1 MIDDRLCNRWLLT
14 TNHPILKAMMT
25 SILLR
30 TTSRQLNKPQICS
43 CLAGRVSSTKRTQVH
58 KSQNQTLLQRVSYF
72 SAVPSHPS
80 TTTSCAIE
88 NTPLDSPKGAT
99 LLQGLDIHIVHS
111 EDDGHPLAVY
121 TMRNNDNNESL
132 DYDNSVSKQRRT
144 PVLLL
149 HGRTWSSLPVYHLT
163 GQQLN
168 NSSSSSTGGTEE
180 NRSLIQALYNHN
192 IQPYSMDFRGFGGTP
207 KDTSGFVEPLKC
219 VSDVVSVLNW
229 IHEKHCNEDIDE
241 TEEKSSTKPA
251 LLGWS
256 HGALIAQI
264 TAQRHSNSLSKLIL
278 YGSIYNPSVKY
289 AIPPT
294 LSESPQHSG
303 YTDHEDF
310 PLHELASQ
318 NEFEGAMEDF
328 TNVSNEARIFP
339 PISAKLF
346 AEAALVC
353 DPTKAAWWNLHQL
366 NECKPSLVN
375 VPTMVVSF

>member
-1 MIDDRLCNRWLLT
+1 
-14 TNHPILKAMMT
+14 
-25 SILLR
+25 
-30 TTSRQLNKPQICS
+30 
-43 CLAGRVSSTKRTQVH
+43 VH
-58 KSQNQTLLQRVSYF
+58 KSQNLLQRVYF
-72 SAVPSHPS
+72 SAIPTTPSN
-80 TTTSCAIE
+80 TSCAIE
-88 NTPLDSPKGAT
+88 NTPLDSSKGAA
-99 LLQGLDIHIVHS
+99 LLQGLDIHTVHS
-111 EDDGHPLAVY
+111 EEDGHPLAVY
-121 TMRNNDNNESL
+121 TMRNYDNNESL
-132 DYDNSVSKQRRT
+132 DDSKRRRT

-163 GQQLN
+163 GQHLN
-168 NSSSSSTGGTEE
+168 GSSNSGSGTEE

-229 IHEKHCNEDIDE
+229 IHEKHSSEDTYERDE
-241 TEEKSSTKPA
+241 ESIKPS

-264 TAQRHSNSLSKLIL
+264 TAQRHSTSLSKLIL

-289 AIPPT
+289 AIPPI
-294 LSESPQHSG
+294 SESPQHSG

-318 NEFEGAMEDF
+318 NEFDGAMEDF

>member
-1 MIDDRLCNRWLLT
+1 
-14 TNHPILKAMMT
+14 MMT

-30 TTSRQLNKPQICS
+30 TTSRHLNKRQICS
-43 CLAGRVSSTKRTQVH
+43 CLAGRTSPTKRTQDVH
-58 KSQNQTLLQRVSYF
+58 KSQTLLQRVSYF
-72 SAVPSHPS
+72 SAIPSHPS
-80 TTTSCAIE
+80 NTSCAIE

-99 LLQGLDIHIVHS
+99 LLQGLDIHTVYS
-111 EDDGHPLAVY
+111 EEDGHPLAVY

-132 DYDNSVSKQRRT
+132 DDRRRT

-163 GQQLN
+163 GQHLN
-168 NSSSSSTGGTEE
+168 DNSSNSGSGIEE

-229 IHEKHCNEDIDE
+229 IHEKHSSDTDE
-241 TEEKSSTKPA
+241 TDEKSSTKPN

-318 NEFEGAMEDF
+318 NEFDGAMEDF

-346 AEAALVC
+346 AETALIS

-375 VPTMVVSF
+375 VPTMVVSLVT

>member
-1 MIDDRLCNRWLLT
+1 
-14 TNHPILKAMMT
+14 MMT

-30 TTSRQLNKPQICS
+30 STSRRLDKRQICS
-43 CLAGRVSSTKRTQVH
+43 CLSSRVSSPTKRTQDVH
-58 KSQNQTLLQRVSYF
+58 KSQNLLQRVNF
-72 SAVPSHPS
+72 SAIPSHPS
-80 TTTSCAIE
+80 TTSCAID

-99 LLQGLDIHIVHS
+99 LLQGLDIHTVHS
-111 EDDGHPLAVY
+111 EEDGHPLAVY
-121 TMRNNDNNESL
+121 TMRNNDNDESL
-132 DYDNSVSKQRRT
+132 NDKRRT

-168 NSSSSSTGGTEE
+168 DSNGSSSIEE
-180 NRSLIQALYNHN
+180 NRSLIQALHNHN

-229 IHEKHCNEDIDE
+229 IHEKHSSDIEDTNESE
-241 TEEKSSTKPA
+241 TKERSIKPA

-318 NEFEGAMEDF
+318 NEFDGAMEDF

>member
-1 MIDDRLCNRWLLT
+1 M
-14 TNHPILKAMMT
+14 
-25 SILLR
+25 LLR
-30 TTSRQLNKPQICS
+30 STSRHLNKRQICS
-43 CLAGRVSSTKRTQVH
+43 CLAGRVSPTKRQDVH
-58 KSQNQTLLQRVSYF
+58 KSQNLLQISYF
-72 SAVPSHPS
+72 SAIPSHPS
-80 TTTSCAIE
+80 NTSCAID

-99 LLQGLDIHIVHS
+99 LLQGLDIHTVHS
-111 EDDGHPLAVY
+111 EEDGHPLAVY
-121 TMRNNDNNESL
+121 TMRNDDESL
-132 DYDNSVSKQRRT
+132 DDGSKSKRRT

-168 NSSSSSTGGTEE
+168 NNSSGSSVGIEE

-219 VSDVVSVLNW
+219 VADVVSVLNW
-229 IHEKHCNEDIDE
+229 IHEKHSNEDIDKGIE
-241 TEEKSSTKPA
+241 TDYEKSKPS

-264 TAQRHSNSLSKLIL
+264 TAQRHSTSLSKLIL

-289 AIPPT
+289 AIPPI
-294 LSESPQHSG
+294 SESPQHSG

-318 NEFEGAMEDF
+318 NEFDGAMEDF

-375 VPTMVVSF
+375 VPTMVVSLLYLYALFF

>member
-1 MIDDRLCNRWLLT
+1 
-14 TNHPILKAMMT
+14 
-25 SILLR
+25 
-30 TTSRQLNKPQICS
+30 
-43 CLAGRVSSTKRTQVH
+43 VY
-58 KSQNQTLLQRVSYF
+58 KSQNLLQKVYF
-72 SAVPSHPS
+72 SAIPTSHS
-80 TTTSCAIE
+80 SNTSCAIE
-88 NTPLDSPKGAT
+88 NTPLDSPKGST
-99 LLQGLDIHIVHS
+99 LLQGLDIHTVHS
-111 EDDGHPLAVY
+111 EEDGHPLAVY
-121 TMRNNDNNESL
+121 TMRNNDNESL
-132 DYDNSVSKQRRT
+132 DYDNSVSKRRRT

-163 GQQLN
+163 GQHLN
-168 NSSSSSTGGTEE
+168 GSSNSSGSGIEE

-229 IHEKHCNEDIDE
+229 IHDKHSEDTGEINEK
-241 TEEKSSTKPA
+241 STKPS

-289 AIPPT
+289 AIPPI
-294 LSESPQHSG
+294 SESPQHSG

-318 NEFEGAMEDF
+318 NEFDGAMEDF

-375 VPTMVVSF
+375 VPTMVVSFLVYSCAVHLSMHSALNIFANTINFDHILIIHTLHY

>member
-1 MIDDRLCNRWLLT
+1 
-14 TNHPILKAMMT
+14 MMT
-25 SILLR
+25 TSMLLR
-30 TTSRQLNKPQICS
+30 TTSKHLNKRQICS
-43 CLAGRVSSTKRTQVH
+43 CLAGRSSPAKRTQDVH
-58 KSQNQTLLQRVSYF
+58 KSQNLLQRVYF
-72 SAVPSHPS
+72 SAIPTTPS
-80 TTTSCAIE
+80 TNTSCAIE

-99 LLQGLDIHIVHS
+99 LLQGLDIHTVHS
-111 EDDGHPLAVY
+111 EEDNHPLAVY

-132 DYDNSVSKQRRT
+132 DKDSAPKQRRT

-163 GQQLN
+163 GQQIN
-168 NSSSSSTGGTEE
+168 GNSSSSSSRGIEE

-229 IHEKHCNEDIDE
+229 IHEKHSNEDIDE
-241 TEEKSSTKPA
+241 TDEKSSTKPN

-294 LSESPQHSG
+294 LSKSPQHSG

-318 NEFEGAMEDF
+318 NEFDGAMEDF